1 MAAVNPTV
9 AIVEDHPLFRHT
21 LAELV
26 RSDPGLELAG
36 MFASGEEVIAGLNDD
51 HPSVLVL
58 DLGLPGM
65 DGRELLRELA
75 RRGCTTRCLVLSGS
89 VAPEI
94 VYEVVELG
102 AAGVLSKHAERAEVL
117 DAVRAVAAGGT
128 VLGLDVQGGLAG
140 QIRRRGRRDDG
151 PVLSERETAILSGA
165 ARGLTNEEIG
175 RMLHLSPATIKSHLR
190 HVFDKLGATDRASA
204 VAEGMRRGLI
214 G

>member
-1 MAAVNPTV
+1 MAVVIPTV

-21 LAELV
+21 LAEMV
-26 RSDPGLELAG
+26 NADPGLRLFGA
-36 MFASGEEVIAGLNDD
+36 FASAEEAVAGIDGQC
-51 HPSVLVL
+51 PSVLVL

-65 DGRELLRELA
+65 DGRDLLREMS
-75 RRGCTTRCLVLSGS
+75 RRDHPTRCLVLSGA
-89 VAPEI
+89 VEPEL

-117 DAVRAVAAGGT
+117 RALHAVAAGGT
-128 VLGLDVQGGLAG
+128 VLGLDIQGGLVG
-140 QIRRRGRRDDG
+140 QIRRRRRQEG
-151 PVLSERETAILSGA
+151 PTALSTRETAILDGA

-175 RMLHLSPATIKSHLR
+175 RQLHLSAATVKSHMR
-190 HVFDKLGATDRASA
+190 HVFDKLGAKDRASA